1 MVHRPMRSYKGTTN
15 ERGARGAHFVTGS
28 SAGMSGARA
37 QELGIKTVVITV
49 ARLSCREA
57 SR

>member
-1 MVHRPMRSYKGTTN
+1 V
-15 ERGARGAHFVTGS
+15 ERDA
-28 SAGMSGARA
+28 A